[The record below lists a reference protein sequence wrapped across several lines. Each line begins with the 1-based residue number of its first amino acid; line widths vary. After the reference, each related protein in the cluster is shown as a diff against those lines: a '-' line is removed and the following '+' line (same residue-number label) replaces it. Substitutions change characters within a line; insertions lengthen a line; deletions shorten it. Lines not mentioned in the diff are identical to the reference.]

1 MEKQE
6 SRQNGDSLDETPE
19 ERDARRERE
28 ADIAKYRAEKELVDA
43 QRRLEKQ
50 RERTAKAERRAK
62 RGPLLPRKVKL
73 GLLAAVAAV
82 VAIAVVVGVS
92 TAKEKPNKTEYLTSS
107 DLVGIVNVSKLE
119 TATYRYTGIAEK
131 HNDKGDVDYRVYY
144 ESTVDAGYDLSKVTF
159 NVDDDARTVTPVLPE
174 LQLDEPT
181 IDTASFDYMPK
192 QPDANPKDVIA
203 ICEADVLAEIDQAQ
217 GIRYTAEQN
226 MKRMMEVLLMP
237 ILDAR
242 GYAIDWEGNPPE
254 DVVDPSDADD
264 GAQQET
270 SEQEASSDE

>member
-6 SRQNGDSLDETPE
+6 SCQNGDSLDETPE
-19 ERDARRERE
+19 ERDVRCERE
-28 ADIAKYRAEKELVDA
+28 ADIAKYRAERKLVDA

-62 RGPLLPRKVKL
+62 RAPLLPRKVKL

-82 VAIAVVVGVS
+82 VVIAVVVGVS
-92 TAKEKPNKTEYLTSS
+92 TAKKSNKTEYLTSS
-107 DLVGIVNVSKLE
+107 DLMGIVNVSKLE

-192 QPDANPKDVIA
+192 QPDANPKDVMA

-254 DVVDPSDADD
+254 DVVEPSDADD